1 MKTVEREAVY
11 GKKKNGGKKDKEDKE
26 EKKKDKKK
34 KECCDGELRVNKP
47 RTGPGRSQSLCV
59 EVIASFCFQNQK

>member
-1 MKTVEREAVY
+1 MEKRKV
-11 GKKKNGGKKDKEDKE
+11 GKKKTKKTKK
-26 EKKKDKKK
+26 KKKDKKK

-47 RTGPGRSQSLCV
+47 RAGPGRSQSLCA